1 MNAQIDKEEGNN
13 RNSQSSINS
22 HPELKEKKIFF
33 LRIML
38 IIINL
43 ISLISGT
50 HIYQNRNYYLSKE
63 YKFLYSNSLFIFIIM
78 YTLGMIGTLIF
89 SFLLSVLLKIITLII
104 NIFIDD
110 NKIPLN
116 KNEEKHSENSFV
128 YINSNSN
135 QFSAISYTF
144 TLFIITTT
152 IIYFL
157 SLPYS
162 IFLLIFM
169 NKNEYYSNSN
179 DFPLLYFFVIIN
191 TIAGFILFYV
201 LLIIVFAKR
210 EGSFRQRSFFI
221 DDNNLNV
228 LRNEIRQAM
237 EKAEN

>member
-1 MNAQIDKEEGNN
+1 M
-13 RNSQSSINS
+13 
-22 HPELKEKKIFF
+22 F
-33 LRIML
+33 
-38 IIINL
+38 
-43 ISLISGT
+43 
-50 HIYQNRNYYLSKE
+50 
-63 YKFLYSNSLFIFIIM
+63 
-78 YTLGMIGTLIF
+78 GTLIF

-110 NKIPLN
+110 NKIRFN

-179 DFPLLYFFVIIN
+179 DFPILYFFVIIN

>member
-1 MNAQIDKEEGNN
+1 
-13 RNSQSSINS
+13 
-22 HPELKEKKIFF
+22 
-33 LRIML
+33 ML
-38 IIINL
+38 IIINI
-43 ISLISGT
+43 ISLISG
-50 HIYQNRNYYLSKE
+50 IYIHQNRNYYLSKE
-63 YKFLYSNSLFIFIIM
+63 YKFLYSNSLFIFIII
-78 YTLGMIGTLIF
+78 YTLGMFGTLIF

-110 NKIPLN
+110 NKIRFN
-116 KNEEKHSENSFV
+116 KNEEKHSENSFLF
-128 YINSNSN
+128 INSNSN
-135 QFSAISYTF
+135 QFSVISYTF

-179 DFPLLYFFVIIN
+179 DFPILYFFVIIN